1 MIQVRLFATFREDR
15 FKDKEMDFP
24 ESSPVADLFK
34 QLNIPAEQVGILLV
48 NGQSATPQT
57 KLKSNDVVSIFP
69 AIGGG

>member
-24 ESSPVADLFK
+24 ESTPVADLLQ

-48 NGQSATPQT
+48 NGHSATPQT
-57 KLKSNDVVSIFP
+57 TLKSYDVVSIFP

>member
-24 ESSPVADLFK
+24 ESAPVMDL
-34 QLNIPAEQVGILLV
+34 LEMLEIPEDELGILLV

-57 KLKSNDVVSIFP
+57 ELKPNDVVSIFP
-69 AIGGG
+69 AVGGG

>member
-24 ESSPVADLFK
+24 ESAPVMDL
-34 QLNIPAEQVGILLV
+34 LEMLEIPEDELGILLV

-57 KLKSNDVVSIFP
+57 ELKPTDVVSIFP
-69 AIGGG
+69 AVGGG

>member
-24 ESSPVADLFK
+24 ESSPVMDLLE
-34 QLNIPAEQVGILLV
+34 QLNIPAKQVGILLV
-48 NGQSATPQT
+48 NGQSATAET
-57 KLKSNDVVSIFP
+57 KLKSDDVVSIFP